1 MYGFKGFFVLVV
13 ATALVGLM
21 GRSCLVMADESDP
34 PHVTHLTHA
43 RGPHIGTECDPY
55 PGSEC
60 DRCHNGSPA
69 WNNVDTGHY
78 KGGLMTRNRKRCS
91 V

>member
-34 PHVTHLTHA
+34 PHVTHLTHVK
-43 RGPHIGTECDPY
+43 GPHIGTECD
-55 PGSEC
+55 
-60 DRCHNGSPA
+60 RCHNGPPA

-78 KGGLMTRNRKRCS
+78 KAGLMTRNRKRCS